1 MIREFRPDDAEA
13 VAAIL
18 HEEPQPQA
26 ITPAGLLHW
35 LEAQPERAR
44 PRTFV
49 AEADG
54 QIVGWAESRLTWST
68 SKPGVADFWLYVR
81 PTFRG
86 RGIGKALLGTV
97 ERRLEEIGATII
109 QTWTYIAAGRAL
121 LEGRGFRATGQE
133 RISRLELAEADAATF
148 PALEEERARDGF
160 RLARLV
166 DVIDDVEGLHRV
178 YQAASADVPEYF
190 PEDDIRVQEWRV
202 ETLEHPQLTR
212 QGSFAVLSG
221 DEPVAL
227 AFLVVDEIGNLAANE
242 MTGTM
247 PAYRGRGLARLA
259 KLATIRWAKEQ
270 GLEAILTG
278 NAEANV
284 GMLHL
289 NESLGYR
296 PVLTET
302 HYVRD

>member
-13 VAAIL
+13 VSAIL

-26 ITPAGLLHW
+26 ITPAGLIYW

-44 PRTFV
+44 PRMFV
-49 AEADG
+49 ADDDG
-54 QIVGWAESRLTWST
+54 RIVGWAESRLTWST
-68 SKPGVADFWLYVR
+68 SKPGVADFWLYVA
-81 PTFRG
+81 PGFRG
-86 RGIGKALLGTV
+86 RGIGKALFETV
-97 ERRLEEIGATII
+97 QRRLEEIGAVVL
-109 QTWTYIAAGRAL
+109 QTWTHNAAGRAL
-121 LEGRGFRATGQE
+121 VETAGFRATGQE
-133 RISRLELAEADAATF
+133 RMSRLELAEADVAIL
-148 PALEEERARDGF
+148 PALETETKLDGF
-160 RLARLV
+160 RLVRLGE
-166 DVIDDVEGLHRV
+166 VIDDVEGLHRV

-190 PEDDIRVQEWRV
+190 TEDDIRVDEWRI
-202 ETLEHPQLTR
+202 ETLEHPQLSR
-212 QGSFAVLSG
+212 DGSFVVLRR
-221 DEPVAL
+221 DQPVAL

-247 PAYRGRGLARLA
+247 PEYRGRGLARLA
-259 KLATIRWAKEQ
+259 KLATIRWAKER

-278 NAEANV
+278 NAEANI